1 MQWQDATN
9 QHHDSVLREMKTS
22 LAGLGVSE
30 VARRR
35 EQYGLNQLESY
46 KVKWWYTLLRQFHS
60 SFIYLLIAAA
70 ALSFLLGERV
80 EAEMMMLFLLIN
92 TLLGFFQEHHSIQ
105 TLELLKKYL
114 VSQAHVKRG
123 SKDMSIESQYIV
135 PGDILVVNAGDKIS
149 ADIYFIESQNIT
161 VDEEVLTGESVAVEK
176 IVGALPEKTE
186 QMYQAKNIGFAGT
199 VVLRGSGVGVVIATG
214 KDTAMGEIAHLTED
228 TNRESTFEKGIVRF
242 SRFIMRLVVVTL
254 TLVFITNLLIKG
266 EGANPVE
273 LLVFSLVLV
282 ISVIPEALPFVI
294 TVSLSRGSL
303 RLAKKK
309 VVVKRLSAIED
320 LGSVEVLCSDKTGT
334 LTENKLTVEK
344 VYADNR
350 KQCLYAAVLASDY
363 VSLQAGKDADP
374 FDKALWNAVTK
385 KEKAAMLACVKVS
398 EAPFDPIRR
407 RNSVVMRDGNERN
420 MIVRGA
426 PESIM
431 ELSVNISPEKKVAY
445 EKWMAM
451 QGVDGRRVLAV
462 AHRMLAPHESAKGES
477 SEVQLQ
483 CLGLISFVDPIKE
496 TAQDAIDD
504 ARKLGVAVKIV
515 TGDSK
520 EVSGAVAAHIGLIE
534 SPHEV
539 LLGEE
544 LDAMSHAKKLAAV
557 EKYAVFA
564 RVSPQQ
570 KYMIIQL
577 LQETKE
583 VGFLGEGINDAPA
596 LKLANV
602 ALVVQSASDIAREAA
617 DVVLLD
623 SSLHV
628 IIEGIREG
636 RSIFANIIKY
646 IKTTLTSNFGNF
658 YSVAIASLLIPFVP
672 MLPLQILL
680 IDVLSDFPMVALATD
695 SVDEDELQKPKG
707 YNVKDVVLVATL
719 LGVVSSLFDF
729 ILFAMF
735 YQKGESIL
743 QTNWFILSLLT
754 ELVLIYSL
762 RSRRV
767 FFMAKRPSFMLMAL
781 SVMMLSLA
789 FILPFSAFGQR
800 VFHFTQPSQNSLL
813 WIGGLVAVYFVVT
826 EIVKHLYYKISESS
840 LRT

>member
-1 MQWQDATN
+1 
-9 QHHDSVLREMKTS
+9 
-22 LAGLGVSE
+22 
-30 VARRR
+30 
-35 EQYGLNQLESY
+35 
-46 KVKWWYTLLRQFHS
+46 
-60 SFIYLLIAAA
+60 
-70 ALSFLLGERV
+70 
-80 EAEMMMLFLLIN
+80 
-92 TLLGFFQEHHSIQ
+92 
-105 TLELLKKYL
+105 
-114 VSQAHVKRG
+114 
-123 SKDMSIESQYIV
+123 
-135 PGDILVVNAGDKIS
+135 
-149 ADIYFIESQNIT
+149 
-161 VDEEVLTGESVAVEK
+161 
-176 IVGALPEKTE
+176 
-186 QMYQAKNIGFAGT
+186 
-199 VVLRGSGVGVVIATG
+199 
-214 KDTAMGEIAHLTED
+214 
-228 TNRESTFEKGIVRF
+228 
-242 SRFIMRLVVVTL
+242 
-254 TLVFITNLLIKG
+254 
-266 EGANPVE
+266 
-273 LLVFSLVLV
+273 
-282 ISVIPEALPFVI
+282 
-294 TVSLSRGSL
+294 
-303 RLAKKK
+303 
-309 VVVKRLSAIED
+309 
-320 LGSVEVLCSDKTGT
+320 
-334 LTENKLTVEK
+334 
-344 VYADNR
+344 
-350 KQCLYAAVLASDY
+350 
-363 VSLQAGKDADP
+363 
-374 FDKALWNAVTK
+374 
-385 KEKAAMLACVKVS
+385 
-398 EAPFDPIRR
+398 
-407 RNSVVMRDGNERN
+407 
-420 MIVRGA
+420 
-426 PESIM
+426 M

-462 AHRMLAPHESAKGES
+462 AHRMLAPHESSKGES
-477 SEVQLQ
+477 SETQLQ

-496 TAQDAIDD
+496 TTQAAIDE
-504 ARKLGVAVKIV
+504 ARTLGIAVKIV

-520 EVSGAVAAHIGLIE
+520 EVSGAVATQIGLIE

-544 LDAMSHAKKLAAV
+544 LDALSHAKKLAAV

-623 SSLHV
+623 ASLHV

-695 SVDEDELQKPKG
+695 AVDEDELQKPKG
-707 YNVKDVVLVATL
+707 YNVKDVVLVATI
-719 LGVVSSLFDF
+719 LGVVSSVFDF

-762 RSRRV
+762 RSRH
-767 FFMAKRPSFMLMAL
+767 FFLKAKRPSLTLMSL
-781 SVMMLSLA
+781 SIIMFSLA

-800 VFHFTQPSQNSLL
+800 VFHFAKPSQTSLV
-813 WIGGLVAVYFVVT
+813 WIAGLVIVYFIVT
-826 EIVKHLYYKISESS
+826 EIVKHLYYKFSESS

>member
-1 MQWQDATN
+1 
-9 QHHDSVLREMKTS
+9 MK
-22 LAGLGVSE
+22 
-30 VARRR
+30 
-35 EQYGLNQLESY
+35 
-46 KVKWWYTLLRQFHS
+46 
-60 SFIYLLIAAA
+60 
-70 ALSFLLGERV
+70 
-80 EAEMMMLFLLIN
+80 
-92 TLLGFFQEHHSIQ
+92 
-105 TLELLKKYL
+105 
-114 VSQAHVKRG
+114 
-123 SKDMSIESQYIV
+123 
-135 PGDILVVNAGDKIS
+135 
-149 ADIYFIESQNIT
+149 
-161 VDEEVLTGESVAVEK
+161 
-176 IVGALPEKTE
+176 
-186 QMYQAKNIGFAGT
+186 
-199 VVLRGSGVGVVIATG
+199 
-214 KDTAMGEIAHLTED
+214 
-228 TNRESTFEKGIVRF
+228 
-242 SRFIMRLVVVTL
+242 LVVVTL
-254 TLVFITNLLIKG
+254 TLVFIMNLLIKG

-303 RLAKKK
+303 ELAKKK

-363 VSLQAGKDADP
+363 EDLQAGKDADP
-374 FDKALWNAVTK
+374 FDKALWNAITK
-385 KEKAAMLACVKVS
+385 KEKSAMLQCVKIS
-398 EAPFDPIRR
+398 EVPFDPIRR
-407 RNSVVMRDGNERN
+407 RNSVVMQDDQERN

-426 PESIM
+426 PESIID
-431 ELSVNISPEKKVAY
+431 LSVNISPEKKVAY
-445 EKWMAM
+445 MKWMSM

-462 AHRMLAPHESAKGES
+462 AHRMLTPREASGGESAEIH
-477 SEVQLQ
+477 LQ
-483 CLGLISFVDPIKE
+483 FLGLISFVDPIKE
-496 TAQDAIDD
+496 TTQVAIDE
-504 ARKLGVAVKIV
+504 ARQLGVAVKIV

-520 EVSGAVAAHIGLIE
+520 EVSGAVASRIGLIA

-544 LDAMSHAKKLAAV
+544 LDAMSHAKKLLAV

-623 SSLHV
+623 ASLHV

-680 IDVLSDFPMVALATD
+680 IDVLSDFPMIALTTD
-695 SVDEDELQKPKG
+695 AVDEDELQKPKA
-707 YNVKDVVLVATL
+707 YNVKDVVLITTI
-719 LGVVSSLFDF
+719 LGVVSSVIDF

-735 YQKGESIL
+735 YQKGEAVL
-743 QTNWFILSLLT
+743 QTNWFMLSLLT
-754 ELVLIYSL
+754 ALVLIYSL
-762 RSRRV
+762 RSRH
-767 FFMAKRPSFMLMAL
+767 FFLKAKRPSFTLMSL
-781 SVMMLSLA
+781 SAIMISLA
-789 FILPFSAFGQR
+789 FILPYSAFGQR
-800 VFHFTQPSQNSLL
+800 IFHFVRPSQNSLL
-813 WIGGLVAVYFVVT
+813 WILSLVVVYFVVT
-826 EIVKHLYYKISESS
+826 EMVKRLYYKFSESS
-840 LRT
+840 SRL